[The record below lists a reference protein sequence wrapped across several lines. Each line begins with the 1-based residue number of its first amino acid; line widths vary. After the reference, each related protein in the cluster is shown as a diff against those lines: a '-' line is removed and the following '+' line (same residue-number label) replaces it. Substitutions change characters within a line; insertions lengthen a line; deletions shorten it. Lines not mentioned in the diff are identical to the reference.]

1 MPTNLNEA
9 KINKEIQKMLGGNY
23 SQWSKDYPDR
33 ILLNGNFTVEQ
44 LRKLVDFMSPKLI
57 GVIRK
62 CQ

>member
-1 MPTNLNEA
+1 MPTNLNKA

-33 ILLNGNFTVEQ
+33 ILLQGDFTVEQ

-57 GVIRK
+57 GAIRK